1 MARRALAGRP
11 TAALLSR
18 AAPPAGVLF
27 CPCGDLLCRCGDGR
41 PPDGAVVLGDG
52 AGEAVADANADAD
65 TVLRPIARGAAAV
78 QRSDTPNT
86 STTAPEARMA
96 SLTAPARASDTPVS
110 CEMMSSSTLGSV
122 CQHVGTA
129 L

>member
-18 AAPPAGVLF
+18 AAPPAGVLLRLF
-27 CPCGDLLCRCGDGR
+27 CRCGDGR

-122 CQHVGTA
+122 CQHVGAA